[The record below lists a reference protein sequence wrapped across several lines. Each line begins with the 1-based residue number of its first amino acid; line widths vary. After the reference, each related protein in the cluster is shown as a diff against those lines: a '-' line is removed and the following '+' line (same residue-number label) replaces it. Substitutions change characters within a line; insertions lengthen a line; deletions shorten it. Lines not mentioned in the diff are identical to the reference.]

1 MKENQVK
8 KLVMA
13 AMCVALGIV
22 LPMAFHTIQNA
33 GSIFLPMH
41 IPVLICGLLCGWQ
54 YGLICGIL
62 APVLS
67 SLFTGMPPAAILP
80 AMLCELAVYGF
91 DYGDLCVRHSYRKA
105 NCKNI
110 WFADHSDAGRE
121 NCQRYFKSTYFQC
134 GRI

>member
-13 AMCVALGIV
+13 AMCVALGII

-54 YGLICGIL
+54 YGLICGFL
-62 APVLS
+62 TPVLS
-67 SLFTGMPPAAILP
+67 RLFTGMPPAAILP
-80 AMLCELAVYGF
+80 AMACELAVYGVLTGICIKFIHTGKTAYKYLYFF
-91 DYGDLCVRHSYRKA
+91 DCCNGSRK
-105 NCKNI
+105 
-110 WFADHSDAGRE
+110 
-121 NCQRYFKSTYFQC
+121 NCQWNFKSAYF
-134 GRI
+134 

>member
-41 IPVLICGLLCGWQ
+41 IPVLICGLLL
-54 YGLICGIL
+54 YGESYLPL
-62 APVLS
+62 
-67 SLFTGMPPAAILP
+67 LP
-80 AMLCELAVYGF
+80 A
-91 DYGDLCVRHSYRKA
+91 K
-105 NCKNI
+105 
-110 WFADHSDAGRE
+110 
-121 NCQRYFKSTYFQC
+121 YF
-134 GRI
+134 RIRA